1 MTSAY
6 PASTFFCG
14 ETVNIPTPFT
24 STSSPLR
31 VLLILE
37 AALGGTGRHVL
48 DLTEG
53 LLRRRHEVH
62 LIYSPLRSDLGFQNG
77 LAVLRNEHPRF
88 RAQSTLMTREVTA
101 RDVVAYWNLLR
112 YVRSHG
118 PFDVIHSHSTKAG
131 FLGRLLVGVG
141 GAAKIYTPN
150 ALMTMDPALRGVK
163 RKAVS
168 LMEACLALL
177 SRAVVVVSAEEFEC
191 AQRTGIPKSKLVSIP
206 NGIRLS
212 EVERHHPWRARQRRI
227 LGLEHDDICVGFVGR
242 LGEQKAPHRALEA
255 FALLRTKT
263 NRHVKLAIV
272 GYGPLESAMKE
283 ASARLGLTTE
293 VIWVG
298 QGDGV
303 AFMPAFDVLV
313 NCSRYEG
320 FSYVMIEALAAGLP
334 IVTTRVGGV
343 AELIAAG
350 GTCFVCD
357 PWNSEKFSRRLFE
370 AVEDVAVGRF
380 CSETSRKASRRF
392 DVETM
397 VAAVCE
403 LYAPVAGSPIPPQ
416 PRLV

>member
-1 MTSAY
+1 MTSAC
-6 PASTFFCG
+6 PESTLFCG
-14 ETVNIPTPFT
+14 ETMNMSIPFT
-24 STSSPLR
+24 SASSPLR

-48 DLTEG
+48 DLAEG
-53 LLRRRHEVH
+53 LLRRRYEVH

-77 LAVLRNEHPRF
+77 LAVLRNEHPGF
-88 RAQSTLMTREVTA
+88 RTRPISMTREVTA
-101 RDVVAYWNLLR
+101 RDVVAYWKLLG

-118 PFDVIHSHSTKAG
+118 PFDVIHAHSTKAG

-168 LMEACLALL
+168 LVEAYLALL
-177 SRAVVVVSAEEFEC
+177 SRAVVVVSAEEFDC
-191 AQRTGIPKSKLVSIP
+191 AQRTGIPKSKLVAIP
-206 NGIRLS
+206 NWIRLS
-212 EVERHHPWRARQRRI
+212 EVERQIPWRNRQRRI
-227 LGLEHDDICVGFVGR
+227 LGLGHDDLCVGFVGR
-242 LGEQKAPHRALEA
+242 LGEQKAPHRVLEA

-263 NRHVKLAIV
+263 NRRVKLAIV

-283 ASARLGLTTE
+283 ASVRLGLTEE

-298 QGDGV
+298 QADGV
-303 AFMPAFDVLV
+303 AYMPAFDVLV

-343 AELIAAG
+343 DELVTAG
-350 GTCFVCD
+350 GTCLVCD
-357 PWNSEKFSRRLFE
+357 PWDPRKFSDTLCE
-370 AVEDVAVGRF
+370 AVENVAVGRF
-380 CSETSRKASRRF
+380 CAETSRRASLRF

-397 VAAVCE
+397 IAALCE
-403 LYAPVAGSPIPPQ
+403 LYAPDAGSLIPSQ
-416 PRLV
+416 PRSV